1 MVGLIF
7 LISDYSS
14 TFKKGKGERNWELQ
28 EQQLSLHSI
37 ALFKKSMCLKKA
49 RQAVRS
55 TWTLNKLVVNASVI
69 HAAPVSMNMQK
80 AKGEKLKGQLNS
92 CYRQKKKNS
101 NGRMSGNFLN
111 KLTLWLSC
119 ILEISSS
126 LSSFVTISFI
136 VPYIWKLLVNI
147 GKKEQNK
154 SPKGKPWKM
163 LHLSVPS
170 RNVHYSM
177 LDKPLKN
184 QTNNSL

>member
-1 MVGLIF
+1 
-7 LISDYSS
+7 
-14 TFKKGKGERNWELQ
+14 
-28 EQQLSLHSI
+28 
-37 ALFKKSMCLKKA
+37 
-49 RQAVRS
+49 
-55 TWTLNKLVVNASVI
+55 
-69 HAAPVSMNMQK
+69 
-80 AKGEKLKGQLNS
+80 
-92 CYRQKKKNS
+92 
-101 NGRMSGNFLN
+101 MSGNFLN

-136 VPYIWKLLVNI
+136 GPYIWKLLVNI

-177 LDKPLKN
+177 LDKPLEQPDK
-184 QTNNSL
+184 